1 MDYLNVNNLFETQ
14 KGFAC
19 SISSQY
25 SLYTIYIFNSIQTKY
40 YLYREYN
47 VYKGLSE
54 WYDNTF
60 LMQYNINNRKRERLR
75 TGQKSD
81 VILQR
86 ADIRWESVNP
96 QVFITRELLR
106 G

>member
-1 MDYLNVNNLFETQ
+1 MQALTFRFLSWSFIRAINNKYNNKYKELEKAHIETLTNI
-14 KGFAC
+14 KM
-19 SISSQY
+19 
-25 SLYTIYIFNSIQTKY
+25 K
-40 YLYREYN
+40 
-47 VYKGLSE
+47 
-54 WYDNTF
+54 
-60 LMQYNINNRKRERLR
+60 YNINNRKRERLR

-96 QVFITRELLR
+96 QVFITRESLR

>member
-1 MDYLNVNNLFETQ
+1 MQALIFRFLSWSFIRAINNKYKELEKAHIETLTNI
-14 KGFAC
+14 K
-19 SISSQY
+19 
-25 SLYTIYIFNSIQTKY
+25 T
-40 YLYREYN
+40 R
-47 VYKGLSE
+47 
-54 WYDNTF
+54 
-60 LMQYNINNRKRERLR
+60 YNINNRKRERLR

-96 QVFITRELLR
+96 QVFITRESLR